1 LQQPLRLS
9 LFLIPFLPGRYKS
22 PKAPANKANK
32 TPKTFIPLFVHGA
45 IKTIPAAEVPINNL
59 QNVLSQKTATN
70 GPINSSVTA
79 SPMGILYGEI
89 KNQIH
94 GPKAQTI
101 GNYNFPLLSNLE

>member
-1 LQQPLRLS
+1 LKPSQDD
-9 LFLIPFLPGRYKS
+9 IKS

-45 IKTIPAAEVPINNL
+45 IKFLLLQEVPINNL
-59 QNVLSQKTATN
+59 QNVLSQKTATSN

-79 SPMGILYGEI
+79 SPMGIRYGEI

-101 GNYNFPLLSNLE
+101 GNYNFPLL